1 MDTCSNNN
9 YNISPKFRL
18 IHISTSNCTLILS
31 CSQALRKIW
40 EDSETLYRCTKN
52 PFFEFTIFSNKFFC
66 LFMEKAFCPMIDY
79 IVSTIVIYKY
89 ISFRTRNIRLK
100 IAWSIYYILQ
110 YLTRILTSILAF
122 CLVSGCSCIK
132 VSIVLAR
139 ISSGEEE
146 KNISISWSL
155 HRSTDFILNKVA
167 KLWTGWKKSLAK

>member
-9 YNISPKFRL
+9 YNISPKFDSHFYEQLHSDSFLFSSFEKNLRRFWNSL
-18 IHISTSNCTLILS
+18 SMHKKSFTL
-31 CSQALRKIW
+31 
-40 EDSETLYRCTKN
+40 
-52 PFFEFTIFSNKFFC
+52 FSNKFFC

-79 IVSTIVIYKY
+79 IVSTIVYKY